1 MQAAYLMNYL
11 SDFMWPF
18 ARVTGL
24 LLIAPLIGS
33 SYIPLYIKL
42 LVAIAIT
49 VFVFPLVKFPENNV
63 DPLTVN
69 GVVILAQQIMIGLT
83 IGLIMQVAF
92 SAITIAGENIALTMG
107 LGFASMTDPA
117 NGVSVP
123 VISQL
128 MTVFASLYFLALNG
142 HITLIELII
151 NSFVSVPI
159 VDLFSLDTAMA
170 VVDWGGRMFIGALL
184 VSIPAV
190 TALLVVN
197 ISMGLMTRVAPQMN
211 VFSVGFPLT
220 MMLGFIFIAISIPM
234 ILRIFQDLL
243 EQSFEYVGFIFN

>member
-1 MQAAYLMNYL
+1 MQAAYMFNYL

-24 LLIAPLIGS
+24 MLIAPLIGS
-33 SYIPLYIKL
+33 SYIPVYVKII
-42 LVAIAIT
+42 AATAIT
-49 VFVFPLVKFPENNV
+49 IFIFPLTNAPEGI
-63 DPLTVN
+63 DPLTLE
-69 GVVILAQQIMIGLT
+69 GVALLSQQLLIGMI

-117 NGVSVP
+117 NGVTIP
-123 VISQL
+123 VVSQL

-142 HITLIELII
+142 HIALIQLLID
-151 NSFVSVPI
+151 SFALQPVTSFFTFDAAI
-159 VDLFSLDTAMA
+159 A
-170 VVDWGGRMFIGALL
+170 VAEWGGRMFIGALL
-184 VSIPAV
+184 VAIPAV

-197 ISMGLMTRVAPQMN
+197 IAMGLMTRVAPQMN

-220 MMLGFIFIAISIPM
+220 MLLGFIFIAITIPM
-234 ILRIFQDLL
+234 AMRIFQDLL
-243 EQSFEYVGFIFN
+243 EQSFGYANALF

>member
-1 MQAAYLMNYL
+1 MQAAYLINYL

-33 SYIPLYIKL
+33 SYIPVYIKI
-42 LVAIAIT
+42 LVATAIT
-49 VFVFPLVKFPENNV
+49 IFVYPLVKFPSDV
-63 DPLTVN
+63 DPLTIQ
-69 GVVILAQQIMIGLT
+69 GVTMLAQQLMIGLT

-117 NGVSVP
+117 NGVTIP
-123 VISQL
+123 VVSQI

-142 HITLIELII
+142 HIALIELLI
-151 NSFVSVPI
+151 NSFINLP
-159 VDLFSLDTAMA
+159 VDGFFSLNTAMA
-170 VVDWGGRMFIGALL
+170 VVEWASRMFIGALL
-184 VSIPAV
+184 VCIPAV

-197 ISMGLMTRVAPQMN
+197 IAMGLMTRVAPQMN

-234 ILRIFQDLL
+234 AMRIFQDLL
-243 EQSFEYVGFIFN
+243 ERSFEYINIILS

>member
-1 MQAAYLMNYL
+1 MQATYLINYL

-33 SYIPLYIKL
+33 SYIPIYIKI
-42 LVAIAIT
+42 LVATAIT
-49 VFVFPLVKFPENNV
+49 IFVFPLVKFPSNV
-63 DPLTVN
+63 DPLTIA
-69 GVVILAQQIMIGLT
+69 GVALLAQQVMIGLI
-83 IGLIMQVAF
+83 IGFIMQVAF

-117 NGVSVP
+117 NGVTIP
-123 VISQL
+123 VVSQL
-128 MTVFASLYFLALNG
+128 LTVFASLYFLALNG
-142 HITLIELII
+142 HIALIELLI
-151 NSFVSVPI
+151 NSFISLPI
-159 VDLFSLDTAMA
+159 NGVFSLDTTMA
-170 VVDWGGRMFIGALL
+170 VAEWGGRMFIGALL

-197 ISMGLMTRVAPQMN
+197 IAMGLMTRVAPQMN

-220 MMLGFIFIAISIPM
+220 MMLGFIFIAVSIPM
-234 ILRIFQDLL
+234 TMRIFQDLL
-243 EQSFEYVGFIFN
+243 EQSFDYVNVLFS

>member
-1 MQAAYLMNYL
+1 MQAAYIFNYL

-33 SYIPLYIKL
+33 SYIPVYIKI
-42 LVAIAIT
+42 LVATAIT
-49 VFVFPLVKFPENNV
+49 IFLMPLIKAPENV
-63 DPLTVN
+63 DPMTFN
-69 GVVILAQQIMIGLT
+69 GVSILMQQLMIGLI

-117 NGVSVP
+117 NGVTIP
-123 VISQL
+123 VVSQL

-142 HITLIELII
+142 HIALIQLLIDSFTLQ
-151 NSFVSVPI
+151 PI
-159 VDLFSLDTAMA
+159 TALVSLDAAMA
-170 VVDWGGRMFIGALL
+170 VAEWGGRMFIGALL
-184 VSIPAV
+184 VAIPAI

-197 ISMGLMTRVAPQMN
+197 IAMGLMTRVAPQMN
-211 VFSVGFPLT
+211 IFSVGFPLT
-220 MMLGFIFIAISIPM
+220 MMLGFIAIAVTIPM
-234 ILRIFQDLL
+234 AMRIFQDLL
-243 EQSFEYVGFIFN
+243 EQSIEYVGLLF

>member
-1 MQAAYLMNYL
+1 
-11 SDFMWPF
+11 MWPF

-33 SYIPLYIKL
+33 SYIPLYIKI
-42 LVAIAIT
+42 LVATAIT
-49 VFVFPLVKFPENNV
+49 IFVYPLVQFPSNV
-63 DPLTVN
+63 DPLTIN
-69 GVVILAQQIMIGLT
+69 GLAILMQQIMIGLT

-117 NGVSVP
+117 NGVTIP
-123 VISQL
+123 VVSQL

-142 HITLIELII
+142 HIALIELLI
-151 NSFVSVPI
+151 NSFISLPI
-159 VDLFSLDTAMA
+159 DGSFSLSTAMA
-170 VVDWGGRMFIGALL
+170 VAEWGGRMFIGALL
-184 VSIPAV
+184 VAIPAV

-197 ISMGLMTRVAPQMN
+197 IAMGLMTRVAPQMN

-234 ILRIFQDLL
+234 AMRIFQDLL
-243 EQSFEYVGFIFN
+243 EQSFEYVNVLFN

>member
-1 MQAAYLMNYL
+1 MQAAYLINYL

-24 LLIAPLIGS
+24 MLIAPLIGS
-33 SYIPLYIKL
+33 SYIPVYVKI
-42 LVAIAIT
+42 IAATTIT
-49 VFVFPLVKFPENNV
+49 IFIFPLIKTPENI
-63 DPLTVN
+63 DPLTFE
-69 GVVILAQQIMIGLT
+69 GVTLLAQQLLIGLI

-117 NGVSVP
+117 NGVTIP
-123 VISQL
+123 VVSQL

-142 HITLIELII
+142 HIALIQLLID
-151 NSFVSVPI
+151 SFSLQPI
-159 VDLFSLDTAMA
+159 TSILSLDTAMA
-170 VVDWGGRMFIGALL
+170 VAEWGGRMFIGALL
-184 VSIPAV
+184 VAIPAV

-211 VFSVGFPLT
+211 IFSVGFPLT
-220 MMLGFIFIAISIPM
+220 MMLGFIFIAITIPM
-234 ILRIFQDLL
+234 AMRIFQDLL
-243 EQSFEYVGFIFN
+243 EQSLEYASILF

>member
-1 MQAAYLMNYL
+1 MQAAYIINYL

-33 SYIPLYIKL
+33 SYIPLYIKI
-42 LVAIAIT
+42 LVATAIT
-49 VFVFPLVKFPENNV
+49 IFIFPLVEFPAEV
-63 DPLTVN
+63 DPLTLN
-69 GVVILAQQIMIGLT
+69 GVAILAQQIMIGLT

-117 NGVSVP
+117 NGVTIP
-123 VISQL
+123 VVSQI

-142 HITLIELII
+142 HIALIELLV
-151 NSFVSVPI
+151 NSFITLPLNGI
-159 VDLFSLDTAMA
+159 FSLDTAMA
-170 VVDWGGRMFIGALL
+170 VAEWGGRMFIGALL

-234 ILRIFQDLL
+234 IMRIFQDIL
-243 EQSFEYVGFIFN
+243 EQSAEYITVLFS

>member
-1 MQAAYLMNYL
+1 MQAAYIINYI

-33 SYIPLYIKL
+33 SYIPVYIKV
-42 LVAIAIT
+42 LVATAVT
-49 VFVFPLVKFPENNV
+49 VFVFPLVEIPTNV
-63 DPLTVN
+63 DPLTLN
-69 GVVILAQQIMIGLT
+69 GVALLAQQIMIGLT

-117 NGVSVP
+117 NGVTIP
-123 VISQL
+123 VVSQI

-142 HITLIELII
+142 HIALIELLI
-151 NSFVSVPI
+151 NSFITLP
-159 VDLFSLDTAMA
+159 VDGIFSLDTAMA
-170 VVDWGGRMFIGALL
+170 VAEWGSRMFIGALL

-234 ILRIFQDLL
+234 TMKIFQDIL
-243 EQSFEYVGFIFN
+243 EQSVEYITVLFS

>member
-1 MQAAYLMNYL
+1 
-11 SDFMWPF
+11 MWPF

-33 SYIPLYIKL
+33 SYIPLYIKI
-42 LVAIAIT
+42 LVATAIT
-49 VFVFPLVKFPENNV
+49 IFIFPLVEFPAEV
-63 DPLTVN
+63 DPLTLN
-69 GVVILAQQIMIGLT
+69 GVAILAQQIMIGLT

-117 NGVSVP
+117 NGVTIP
-123 VISQL
+123 VVSQI

-142 HITLIELII
+142 HIALIELLV
-151 NSFVSVPI
+151 NSFITLPLNGI
-159 VDLFSLDTAMA
+159 FSLDTAMA
-170 VVDWGGRMFIGALL
+170 VAEWGGRMFIGALL

-234 ILRIFQDLL
+234 IMRIFQDIL
-243 EQSFEYVGFIFN
+243 EQSAEYITVLFS

>member
-1 MQAAYLMNYL
+1 MQATYLFGYL

-33 SYIPLYIKL
+33 SYIPLYIKI
-42 LVAIAIT
+42 LVATAIT
-49 VFVFPLVKFPENNV
+49 IFVFPLVKFPSNV
-63 DPLTVN
+63 DPLTIN
-69 GVVILAQQIMIGLT
+69 GVAILTQQLLIGIT

-117 NGVSVP
+117 NGVTIP
-123 VISQL
+123 VVSQL

-142 HITLIELII
+142 HIALIELLI
-151 NSFVSVPI
+151 NSFITLPI
-159 VDLFSLDTAMA
+159 DGVFSLNTAMSVA
-170 VVDWGGRMFIGALL
+170 EWGGRMFIGALL
-184 VSIPAV
+184 VAIPAV

-197 ISMGLMTRVAPQMN
+197 IAMGLMTRVAPQMN

-234 ILRIFQDLL
+234 AMRIFQDLL
-243 EQSFEYVGFIFN
+243 EQSFEYVVVLFS

>member
-1 MQAAYLMNYL
+1 MQAAYIINYL

-33 SYIPLYIKL
+33 SYIPLYIKI
-42 LVAIAIT
+42 LVATAIT
-49 VFVFPLVKFPENNV
+49 AFVYPLVEAPANI
-63 DPLTVN
+63 DPLTLD
-69 GVVILAQQIMIGLT
+69 GVALLAQQIMIGLT

-117 NGVSVP
+117 NGVTIP
-123 VISQL
+123 VVSQI
-128 MTVFASLYFLALNG
+128 MTIFASLYFLALNG
-142 HITLIELII
+142 HIALIELLI
-151 NSFVSVPI
+151 NSFITLPVNGI
-159 VDLFSLDTAMA
+159 FSLDTAMA
-170 VVDWGGRMFIGALL
+170 VAEWGGRMFIGALL

-234 ILRIFQDLL
+234 IMRIFQDIL
-243 EQSFEYVGFIFN
+243 EQSVEYVTVLFS

>member
-1 MQAAYLMNYL
+1 MQATYLFGYL

-33 SYIPLYIKL
+33 SYIPLYIKI
-42 LVAIAIT
+42 LVATAIT
-49 VFVFPLVKFPENNV
+49 IFVFPLVKFPSNV
-63 DPLTVN
+63 DPLTIN
-69 GVVILAQQIMIGLT
+69 GVVILAQQLLIGIT

-117 NGVSVP
+117 NGVTIP
-123 VISQL
+123 VVSQL

-142 HITLIELII
+142 HIALIELLI
-151 NSFVSVPI
+151 NSFITLPI
-159 VDLFSLDTAMA
+159 DGVFSLNTAMA
-170 VVDWGGRMFIGALL
+170 VAEWGGRMFIGALL
-184 VSIPAV
+184 VAIPAV

-197 ISMGLMTRVAPQMN
+197 IAMGLMTRVAPQMN

-234 ILRIFQDLL
+234 AMRIFQDLL
-243 EQSFEYVGFIFN
+243 EQSFEYVVVLFS

>member
-33 SYIPLYIKL
+33 SYIPLYIKV
-42 LVAIAIT
+42 LVATAIT
-49 VFVFPLVKFPENNV
+49 IFVYPLVKFPSNV
-63 DPLTVN
+63 DPLTIQ
-69 GVVILAQQIMIGLT
+69 GVSILAQQLMIGLT

-117 NGVSVP
+117 NGVTIP
-123 VISQL
+123 VVSQL

-142 HITLIELII
+142 HIALIELLI
-151 NSFVSVPI
+151 NSFVNLPI
-159 VDLFSLDTAMA
+159 DGLLSLDTAMSVA
-170 VVDWGGRMFIGALL
+170 EWGGRMFIGALL
-184 VSIPAV
+184 VAIPAV

-197 ISMGLMTRVAPQMN
+197 IAMGLMTRVAPQMN

-234 ILRIFQDLL
+234 AMRIFQDLL
-243 EQSFEYVGFIFN
+243 EHSFEYVNLLFS